1 MGAEGVVIISFRKGK
16 VRSVA
21 GARRRVLGVDG
32 RGPNVSI
39 GRSKTLRKARLG
51 RMSSLYPGESSAHAQ
66 NPCCPPWGLGFI
78 NAVTCLQ
85 LWGIPGSSGL
95 WGLWVIDIFNLSELY
110 FPHRL
115 QETEEKRRKKDKS

>member
-1 MGAEGVVIISFRKGK
+1 M
-16 VRSVA
+16 
-21 GARRRVLGVDG
+21 DG

-39 GRSKTLRKARLG
+39 GRSKTLRKARPG
-51 RMSSLYPGESSAHAQ
+51 RMSSLYPDESSVHAQ
-66 NPCCPPWGLGFI
+66 NPRGLGFI

-95 WGLWVIDIFNLSELY
+95 WGLWVIDIFNFSELY

-115 QETEEKRRKKDKS
+115 QETEEKRRKKGQILECLIYKGRKLEGILMG